1 MRRVGAISVG
11 LCFVVAGCVP
21 GEQGKLLVANP
32 FGQSPEVQ
40 QYRTMSPP
48 TSPEGEQAAKRVLC
62 IGQQIVRANPE
73 MGLRPVFA
81 TIGGVQQPEIFHRS
95 LNDVIVTEG
104 LVKQCVSDGQLAA
117 VLCRELGKMVAERE
131 LLTPPATRQPEREPP
146 QDVPVGNDAGG
157 AFGPSDGVHRAE
169 LARFER
175 ERLPR
180 DVTVP
185 PPSPD
190 VLARGYLK
198 KAGYTL
204 DDLDAAAPVLRQCD
218 ANGAWQKQLTG
229 N

>member
-1 MRRVGAISVG
+1 MRRVAGIGVG
-11 LCFVVAGCVP
+11 LCLLLAGCVP
-21 GEQGKLLVANP
+21 DGQGKLVVANP

-40 QYRTMSPP
+40 QYKALSPAA
-48 TSPEGEQAAKRVLC
+48 SPEGEQAAKRALAV
-62 IGQQIVRANPE
+62 GQQVVRTNPE
-73 MGLRPVFA
+73 MGLRPLFA
-81 TIGGVQQPEIFHRS
+81 TIGGAEQPEIFHRGQTEI
-95 LNDVIVTEG
+95 LVTEG

-146 QDVPVGNDAGG
+146 PDVPVGNDAGG
-157 AFGPSDGVHRAE
+157 VLGMSDGVHRVE

-175 ERLPR
+175 ERHPR

-190 VLARGYLK
+190 VLARRYLQQ
-198 KAGYTL
+198 AGYTL
-204 DDLDAAAPVLRQCD
+204 DDLDAAGPVLRQCD
-218 ANGAWQKQLTG
+218 ANGAWQKQLVG

>member
-1 MRRVGAISVG
+1 MRRVGAIGVG
-11 LCFVVAGCVP
+11 LCLLLAGCVP
-21 GEQGKLLVANP
+21 GEQGKFLVSNP

-40 QYRTMSPP
+40 QFRAMSAPA
-48 TSPEGEQAAKRVLC
+48 SAEGEQVAKRVLFV
-62 IGQQIVRANPE
+62 GQQVVQANPE
-73 MGLRPVFA
+73 MGLRPLFA
-81 TIGGVQQPEIFHRS
+81 TIGGAAQPEIFHRGRTEI
-95 LNDVIVTEG
+95 IVTEG
-104 LVKQCVSDGQLAA
+104 LVKECVSDGQLAA

-131 LLTPPATRQPEREPP
+131 LLTLPATRQPERTPP

-157 AFGPSDGVHRAE
+157 VWGSADGVRRAE

-175 ERLPR
+175 ERHPQ

-185 PPSPD
+185 PPAPE

-204 DDLDAAAPVLRQCD
+204 DDLDAAAPVLRRCD
-218 ANGAWQKQLTG
+218 ANGAWQKQLAG